1 MLGPFRLD
9 EWRLRSSCEAA
20 FQPDLAV
27 SEQTY
32 RVLGPDDRVLEER
45 KIAIHSH
52 FPMPRPSRRRRGGR
66 LEHRRCT
73 VITTNRPLNPRVVR
87 SFLPCLAALEPV
99 ALFRRSGQS
108 ENPWK
113 PTPQTVD
120 RGPFRITRNPM
131 YLQIL
136 VCIGVA
142 VSLMNGWILA
152 LTPLCRWV
160 LVRLRDPAG
169 GGLSGAEVRPD
180 LPGLQAPRSAMAL
193 ADRATLYSHGLSSIS
208 GAGAPTFIE
217 RGRPHGRYS
226 PIYQAWLPLLRR
238 SKGLARAARVSVRR
252 PGHHQ

>member
-9 EWRLRSSCEAA
+9 EWRLEILVRGRLLK
-20 FQPDLAV
+20 PDLAV

-45 KIAIHSH
+45 KIAIQFALPDASS
-52 FPMPRPSRRRRGGR
+52 PPDDGEAAG

-160 LVRLRDPAG
+160 LVRFAI
-169 GGLSGAEVRPD
+169 
-180 LPGLQAPRSAMAL
+180 LPEEAYLERKFGQTYL
-193 ADRATLYSHGLSSIS
+193 AYK
-208 GAGAPTFIE
+208 
-217 RGRPHGRYS
+217 
-226 PIYQAWLPLLRR
+226 RR
-238 SKGLARAARVSVRR
+238 VRR
-252 PGHHQ
+252 WL